1 MPDVVYPDS
10 QFQGSIRSRA
20 SSVFEAPVSGRA
32 TVGDKPD
39 TGLAAGGHGP
49 IIGTRIGSPHP
60 WGAPR
65 GSGPLLR

>member
-1 MPDVVYPDS
+1 MPDVLYPDS
-10 QFQGSIRSRA
+10 QFRGSIRSRA
-20 SSVFEAPVSGRA
+20 SSVLASPSGRA

-39 TGLAAGGHGP
+39 TGLAAVGHGP

-60 WGAPR
+60 WGPPR